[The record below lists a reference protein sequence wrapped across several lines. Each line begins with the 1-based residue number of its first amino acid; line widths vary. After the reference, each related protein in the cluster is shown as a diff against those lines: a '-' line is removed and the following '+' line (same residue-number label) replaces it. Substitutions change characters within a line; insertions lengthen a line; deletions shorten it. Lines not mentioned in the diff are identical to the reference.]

1 MHSLSFPFS
10 VLLSFPANIHIR
22 ENDASLS
29 AHHHRLSPRAVRG
42 DDHTKFRREGEN
54 QTCDV
59 WIGGPDRYSISRRT
73 VSTQSWSKQQ
83 EKPSF
88 RRAAALYEGFLV
100 HWLNTEEAL
109 TVPRRCAG
117 AGSGVWWLRPFV
129 LEGSRF

>member
-1 MHSLSFPFS
+1 MFGL
-10 VLLSFPANIHIR
+10 
-22 ENDASLS
+22 
-29 AHHHRLSPRAVRG
+29 G
-42 DDHTKFRREGEN
+42 DQIDP
-54 QTCDV
+54 C
-59 WIGGPDRYSISRRT
+59 P
-73 VSTQSWSKQQ
+73 

-129 LEGSRF
+129 LERVPVLVRIHSTARYNTTHRTLHTGRCPHLNKHGDSVFFFFFAQPCCCCYHPALRD